1 MGAVAHSIFIA
12 DHRLTCRFFNHSCIS
27 PNSHTLARR
36 TDHLIAASFPTLKD
50 EPVSISSFL
59 TNQGLDIQLLN
70 FAAEAVCDVVHR
82 ENANLDIDDLAPGV
96 RNNAAFR
103 ALAEA
108 GAEFGI
114 FKHRSKGGKTC
125 ITNSESTLMIMVHNT
140 DEATGLG
147 THAPAFASKR
157 TRRGTHYVHTEEQGE
172 LDFGDQV
179 IEIEEKAGD
188 NALTTIDVC
197 IFAEKIDGQPVC
209 RIELLVDAE
218 MNTSKTAFTACRERY
233 GMKFKADDIV
243 ASSVKHDAQDDDF
256 DSMVRP
262 KHSQ

>member
-1 MGAVAHSIFIA
+1 MGNVAHLILPA
-12 DHRLTCRFFNHSCIS
+12 DHRLTCRFFDHICIL
-27 PNSHTLARR
+27 PNPHILAIR

-50 EPVSISSFL
+50 EPFTISSFL

-82 ENANLDIDDLAPGV
+82 ENANLDIDDLAPSV

-103 ALAEA
+103 ALAES

-157 TRRGTHYVHTEEQGE
+157 IRRGTHYVHTEEQGE

-179 IEIEEKAGD
+179 IEIEEKGED
-188 NALTTIDVC
+188 NTLTTIDVC
-197 IFAEKIDGQPVC
+197 IFAEKIDGKPIC

-218 MNTSKTAFTACRERY
+218 MNASKTAFTACRERY
-233 GMKFKADDIV
+233 GMKFKADDFV
-243 ASSVKHDAQDDDF
+243 AASVTYGAEDDDF
-256 DSMVRP
+256 DSIVRP

>member
-1 MGAVAHSIFIA
+1 
-12 DHRLTCRFFNHSCIS
+12 
-27 PNSHTLARR
+27 
-36 TDHLIAASFPTLKD
+36 LIAARFPTLKD
-50 EPVSISSFL
+50 EPDTISSFL
-59 TNQGLDIQLLN
+59 TNHGLDIQLLH

-82 ENANLDIDDLAPGV
+82 ENANLEIDDLTPGI
-96 RNNAAFR
+96 RNNAAFK
-103 ALAEA
+103 AFAEP
-108 GAEFGI
+108 GAEFGF

-125 ITNSESTLMIMVHNT
+125 ITNSESTLMIMFHNT

-147 THAPAFASKR
+147 THAPAFGSKR
-157 TRRGTHYVHTEEQGE
+157 PRRGTNYVHTEEQGE

-179 IEIEEKAGD
+179 IEIEEKAGG

-197 IFAEKIDGQPVC
+197 IFAEKVDGKPIC

-218 MNTSKTAFTACRERY
+218 MNAAKTAFTACRERY

-243 ASSVKHDAQDDDF
+243 ATSVKHDAQDDDF
-256 DSMVRP
+256 DSIVRP

>member
-1 MGAVAHSIFIA
+1 M
-12 DHRLTCRFFNHSCIS
+12 
-27 PNSHTLARR
+27 
-36 TDHLIAASFPTLKD
+36 IAASFPTLID
-50 EPVSISSFL
+50 EPVTISSFL
-59 TNQGLDIQLLN
+59 MNQGLDIQVLH

-147 THAPAFASKR
+147 AHTPAFASKR

-179 IEIEEKAGD
+179 IEIEEKTAN

-197 IFAEKIDGQPVC
+197 IFAEKIDGKPIC

-218 MNTSKTAFTACRERY
+218 MNISKTAFTACRERY
-233 GMKFKADDIV
+233 GMKFNADDIV
-243 ASSVKHDAQDDDF
+243 ATSVKHDAQDDDF
-256 DSMVRP
+256 DSIVRP
-262 KHSQ
+262 KHTQ